1 MEFIELQNLFKTY
14 YLGEI
19 EVPVLRGV
27 SLTVARGEFVA
38 LMGTSGSGKTTLM
51 NILGC
56 LDRPTSG
63 EYWLDGEEVSRLTV
77 DERAL
82 VRNHKLGFVFQNFNL
97 LPRTS
102 ALDNVAMPLTY
113 TAEHLSDRE
122 VRLRVED
129 LLHRFGLG
137 DRLDHEPSQ
146 LSGGQQ
152 QRVAMARALVNYPP
166 LLFADEPTGNLDSR
180 TSEEVLQILRQLNQ
194 EEGIT
199 IILVTHDANVA
210 RHARRII
217 RIHDGIIVDDTAP
230 FPSPGA
236 ERPQPQTAPE
246 SKPSFGWSAF
256 RLQRLLRLVL
266 NGLSRNV
273 MRAALTAL
281 GIIIGVAAVI
291 AMMEIGRGSSS
302 SIQRAIANMGA
313 NTILVLPGTAASGGV
328 SHGTGSVMTLTP
340 QDSEA
345 VLAGCSAV
353 RASAPVVRARTQVIY
368 GNRNWVPTFIYG
380 TTPDFL
386 SIREWVLVAGGA
398 FSDQDVRNA
407 GKVCL
412 LGQRLVRELFQGE
425 EPLGKEVRVQNV
437 AFRVVGILSSK
448 GANMMGMDQ
457 DDILLAP
464 WTTIKFRVTGTSATT
479 ANQSAAAGSSASQ
492 TVNTLNQIYPT
503 LKNNLY
509 PVPSATQTANTP
521 QPVRFIN
528 VDSILA
534 AAHSAREVRPAIT
547 QITKLLRERH
557 RIRPGQPTDFNV
569 TDMTEMTKALAAT
582 AATMTNLLLAV
593 ALISLVVGGVGI
605 MNIMLVT
612 VTERTREI
620 GLRLAVGAHRRNIL
634 QQFLAESVVLCFC
647 GGAAG
652 IVVGR
657 GVSYLMTV
665 VFRWPTELSL
675 DAIIAGFAVS
685 AAVGIIFGYYPA
697 WKASRLDP
705 IMALRYE

>member
-1 MEFIELQNLFKTY
+1 
-14 YLGEI
+14 
-19 EVPVLRGV
+19 
-27 SLTVARGEFVA
+27 
-38 LMGTSGSGKTTLM
+38 
-51 NILGC
+51 
-56 LDRPTSG
+56 
-63 EYWLDGEEVSRLTV
+63 
-77 DERAL
+77 
-82 VRNHKLGFVFQNFNL
+82 
-97 LPRTS
+97 
-102 ALDNVAMPLTY
+102 
-113 TAEHLSDRE
+113 
-122 VRLRVED
+122 
-129 LLHRFGLG
+129 
-137 DRLDHEPSQ
+137 
-146 LSGGQQ
+146 
-152 QRVAMARALVNYPP
+152 
-166 LLFADEPTGNLDSR
+166 
-180 TSEEVLQILRQLNQ
+180 
-194 EEGIT
+194 
-199 IILVTHDANVA
+199 
-210 RHARRII
+210 
-217 RIHDGIIVDDTAP
+217 
-230 FPSPGA
+230 
-236 ERPQPQTAPE
+236 
-246 SKPSFGWSAF
+246 
-256 RLQRLLRLVL
+256 
-266 NGLSRNV
+266 
-273 MRAALTAL
+273 
-281 GIIIGVAAVI
+281 
-291 AMMEIGRGSSS
+291 
-302 SIQRAIANMGA
+302 
-313 NTILVLPGTAASGGV
+313 
-328 SHGTGSVMTLTP
+328 MTLTP

-509 PVPSATQTANTP
+509 PVPSATQAANTP

-528 VDSILA
+528 VDQILA